1 MIDCEEVFR
10 LLSDYVDDDLK
21 RAVCREVQKHLTAC
35 PDCTLQVDSVKKT
48 IRVYREAGS
57 REEMPVDI
65 MIRLQDVLKRA
76 RAEGE

>member
-1 MIDCEEVFR
+1 MVDCDEVFR
-10 LLSDYVDDDLK
+10 LLSDYVDEDLK
-21 RAVCREVQKHLTAC
+21 RAVCRELEMHLEKC

-76 RAEGE
+76 RTEE

>member
-1 MIDCEEVFR
+1 MVDCAEVFR
-10 LLSDYVDDDLK
+10 LLSDYVDDDLR
-21 RAVCREVQKHLTAC
+21 RAVCLEIEKHLENC

-48 IRVYREAGS
+48 IRVYREASS

-76 RAEGE
+76 RTEDE

>member
-1 MIDCEEVFR
+1 MVDCEEVFR
-10 LLSDYVDDDLK
+10 LLSDYVDEDLK
-21 RAVCREVQKHLTAC
+21 RAVCRELEKHLEDC

-48 IRVYREAGS
+48 IRVFREAGS

-76 RAEGE
+76 RSGDK